1 MYRTAFNDKTFSGL
15 QERSWVH
22 NSVIDNYI
30 QYIRYTEGYNN
41 IAKSQYAIY
50 SFGESLAFQKPDT
63 YRFLSGPIFT
73 KYKKIGLVINEKD
86 LERKATAIQGFVKT
100 KSLKDSRFGDVFVYN
115 NNALHQTL
123 ICKEKVINSKEEAF
137 KELQCL
143 SNRMA
148 MNHPSLQNLIDY
160 SCTL

>member
-86 LERKATAIQGFVKT
+86 QHWYFIGVLPEKGKVMIYDSIPRKRDHYYQIVQGIRDFV
-100 KSLKDSRFGDVFVYN
+100 
-115 NNALHQTL
+115 
-123 ICKEKVINSKEEAF
+123 SKEQKQF
-137 KELQCL
+137 KDD
-143 SNRMA
+143 RRV
-148 MNHPSLQNLIDY
+148 IKY
-160 SCTL
+160 